1 MPEVSQPPR
10 QLLLDLRK
18 TKRSSLPAIDGL
30 TVVNPNPSAE
40 CGGAG
45 SALAVFVA
53 LDGEA
58 AYADWLQRFH
68 PMCPSGFPNVML
80 LDPYDPV
87 LARRILRGDAADC
100 CAMDDVER
108 IELIVTRLER
118 QQLSSDCRSDL
129 PSPRLTH
136 LLRLQATVD
145 TMPVPVFIKD
155 RERRYIA
162 CNKAFEAYIGR
173 SASEI
178 IGKTVY
184 DVAPSEMAAVYE
196 KADIEHLERGG
207 THTYETRVRYAD
219 GSIHDVVFQK
229 AVFLDA
235 AGRRT
240 GSSA

>member
-58 AYADWLQRFH
+58 AYAEWLQRFH

-108 IELIVTRLER
+108 IELIVVVLRDSRGCLADRGRLR
-118 QQLSSDCRSDL
+118 
-129 PSPRLTH
+129 PR
-136 LLRLQATVD
+136 A
-145 TMPVPVFIKD
+145 
-155 RERRYIA
+155 
-162 CNKAFEAYIGR
+162 
-173 SASEI
+173 
-178 IGKTVY
+178 
-184 DVAPSEMAAVYE
+184 
-196 KADIEHLERGG
+196 RG
-207 THTYETRVRYAD
+207 
-219 GSIHDVVFQK
+219 
-229 AVFLDA
+229 A
-235 AGRRT
+235 AGRAPAHRPARALDARLHA
-240 GSSA
+240 GHRQQPACPGAAH